1 MNRQSLH
8 ADDQSGGKDARQ
20 RGRAPSGGSSSGR
33 GSWFGLRPATLLAL
47 VGIAAL
53 LVPLSAL
60 SQPADSTSE
69 GGKLA
74 QLRKQFGL
82 SQANLGD
89 VDPTSETIRL
99 ATLGLKNV
107 AVTLLW
113 DRANHYK
120 KVEDWTNLSAALE
133 QMTKLQPNFY
143 SVWDF
148 QAHNL
153 SYNISVE
160 FDDYHD
166 RYAWVM
172 KGIEFLRQGIGYNQ
186 REPRLQGRMGW
197 FIGQKI
203 GRADEKVQYRRLFK
217 ADDDFHERDRPGRT
231 LPERDNWLVGNEK
244 YHAGQQLADSG
255 APLRTTA
262 LIFHSEPMMTMIN
275 YARAL
280 EDDGVFGSAAR
291 AGWEKAGK
299 EMRDFAVRE
308 IPTTWDVPIRLGL
321 REEELSR
328 ASRINEEL
336 ETLLPG
342 QFKAMEEK
350 LQAALPQELKD
361 ATAVPPMDRND
372 AQQRAAYAAQE
383 LTRVSWPMVARESPA
398 DVGNKARTLARQWL
412 EANETAEII
421 DRYREI
427 VNFDFWR
434 ACCEA
439 EVTEPALRARE
450 AAWSAAKEYGNARLQ
465 PAKKFYEDAFAA
477 WREVLDSS
485 TILRKDTITNEDI
498 NDLIVSYR
506 KVLEQ
511 LDEPFP
517 KPFVL
522 QDVVDRS
529 LPLAPPSMP
538 PGMSGAPDTNPNTP
552 PVNTPRPTGPTR
564 DPEVPPDA
572 RPPGT

>member
-1 MNRQSLH
+1 
-8 ADDQSGGKDARQ
+8 
-20 RGRAPSGGSSSGR
+20 
-33 GSWFGLRPATLLAL
+33 LRPSTLLAL

-217 ADDDFHERDRPGRT
+217 SDDDFHERDRPGRT

-255 APLRTTA
+255 APLKTTA

-336 ETLLPG
+336 EKLLPG
-342 QFKAMEEK
+342 QFQGMEERLRESLAPEMK
-350 LQAALPQELKD
+350 EAV
-361 ATAVPPMDRND
+361 AVPPMDRTD
-372 AQQRAAYAAQE
+372 AQQRAAYAAGE
-383 LTRVSWPMVARESPA
+383 MTRVNWPMVAREAPA
-398 DVGNKARTLARQWL
+398 DVRDKARDLARQWL

-421 DRYREI
+421 SRYREI

-434 ACCEA
+434 ACCES

-450 AAWSAAKEYGNARLQ
+450 ATWSAAKEFENARLQ
-465 PAKKFYEDAFAA
+465 PAKKFYEDAFVA
-477 WREVLDSS
+477 WREVLDASP
-485 TILRKDTITNEDI
+485 ILRNDTITNEDI
-498 NDLIVSYR
+498 NDYIVRYR

-511 LDEPFP
+511 LDEQFP

-522 QDVVDRS
+522 QDVVDRT
-529 LPLAPPSMP
+529 LPMAPPP
-538 PGMSGAPDTNPNTP
+538 AGMSGDPNTP
-552 PVNTPRPTGPTR
+552 PVNTPRPTGETR
-564 DPEVPPDA
+564 ELEVPPDA
-572 RPPGT
+572 RPPGP

>member
-1 MNRQSLH
+1 M
-8 ADDQSGGKDARQ
+8 SGGDKHRSSERDAD
-20 RGRAPSGGSSSGR
+20 RGVPGRRPASGSSSR
-33 GSWFGLRPATLLAL
+33 GKASWFGLRPATLLAL

-60 SQPADSTSE
+60 SQPADSSSE

-74 QLRKQFGL
+74 QLRKAYSL
-82 SQANLGD
+82 SQANLGEI
-89 VDPTSETIRL
+89 DPSSETMRL
-99 ATLGLKNV
+99 ATLGLKPA

-120 KVEDWTNLSAALE
+120 KVEDWTNLSATLE

-148 QAHNL
+148 QSHNL

-172 KGIEFLRQGIGYNQ
+172 KGIEFLRQGIGFNQ
-186 REPRLQGRMGW
+186 YEPRLLGRMGW
-197 FIGQKI
+197 FIGHKI
-203 GRADEKVQYRRLFK
+203 GRADEKVQYRRLFRD
-217 ADDDFHERDRPGRT
+217 DDDFHRRDRPGRT

-255 APLRTTA
+255 APLKTTA

-280 EDDGVFGSAAR
+280 EEDGTFGEAAR
-291 AGWEKAGK
+291 AGWEKAKK
-299 EMRDFAVRE
+299 EMVDFAQRE

-321 REEELSR
+321 KEEELSR
-328 ASRINEEL
+328 ASRLNEEL
-336 ETLLPG
+336 EKLLPG
-342 QFKAMEEK
+342 RFEALEKKLFDELPEE
-350 LQAALPQELKD
+350 QRAALR
-361 ATAVPPMDRND
+361 VPPMDRTDTQARD
-372 AQQRAAYAAQE
+372 AMLADQARKV
-383 LTRVSWPMVARESPA
+383 TWPMVVRDAPA
-398 DVGNKARTLARQWL
+398 DVRDRARDLARQWR

-434 ACCEA
+434 ATCEA
-439 EVTEPALRARE
+439 EETEPALRARE
-450 AAWSAAKEYGNARLQ
+450 ATWRAQKEFEGARLQ
-465 PAKKFYEDAFAA
+465 PAKKAYEEAFAA
-477 WREVLDSS
+477 WREVLDASP
-485 TILRKDTITNEDI
+485 ILRGDAMTNED
-498 NDLIVSYR
+498 LIGYVSEYR
-506 KVLEQ
+506 RVLEQ
-511 LDEPFP
+511 LDEQFP
-517 KPFVL
+517 RPFVL

-529 LPLAPPSMP
+529 LPTAPMQR
-538 PGMSGAPDTNPNTP
+538 PDAGDGTTP
-552 PVNTPRPTGPTR
+552 PVNPPPQGPTR
-564 DPEVPPDA
+564 EPTVPPDA
-572 RPPGT
+572 RPAPPAG